1 MSNKLGAF
9 VVGGLVGAAVAL
21 LYAPR
26 TGVETRALVTEKMN
40 TAWGGAQDFGAQAQV
55 NAQQAYQ
62 TAVERG
68 QVVAQDVAARGQSV
82 AQNVAA
88 RGQEIYGQAQ
98 ARVQEAA
105 GAVRPVIT
113 DKNDQLHEKIEAA
126 RRRRWPATPRR
137 RSRPPIP
144 RRSIPRRS
152 PRRPSRPRPRFRR
165 TLSPRPARRS
175 ASNGSSTTTC
185 GFTRRDRPP
194 GEARCLP

>member
-105 GAVRPVIT
+105 GAVRPEEAV
-113 DKNDQLHEKIEAA
+113 EAA
-126 RRRRWPATPRR
+126 DPAAVD
-137 RSRPPIP
+137 
-144 RRSIPRRS
+144 
-152 PRRPSRPRPRFRR
+152 
-165 TLSPRPARRS
+165 PA
-175 ASNGSSTTTC
+175 AVAEEALEAQAEVPQ
-185 GFTRRDRPP
+185 DAQPAA
-194 GEARCLP
+194 GEAERL

>member
-113 DKNDQLHEKIEAA
+113 DKNDQLREKIEAA
-126 RRRRWPATPRR
+126 RQRIAAQVARAMWRQQDMPA
-137 RSRPPIP
+137 
-144 RRSIPRRS
+144 
-152 PRRPSRPRPRFRR
+152 
-165 TLSPRPARRS
+165 A
-175 ASNGSSTTTC
+175 A
-185 GFTRRDRPP
+185 
-194 GEARCLP
+194 GEAERL

>member
-113 DKNDQLHEKIEAA
+113 DKNDQLREKIETARQRIAA
-126 RRRRWPATPRR
+126 QVARNAEEAVEAADPAAVD
-137 RSRPPIP
+137 
-144 RRSIPRRS
+144 
-152 PRRPSRPRPRFRR
+152 
-165 TLSPRPARRS
+165 PA
-175 ASNGSSTTTC
+175 AVAEEALEAQAEVPQ
-185 GFTRRDRPP
+185 DAQPAA
-194 GEARCLP
+194 GEAERL

>member
-68 QVVAQDVAARGQSV
+68 QVVAQDVEAGTSAAYGTIITLTMDSGEDTTHDAPTV
-82 AQNVAA
+82 TE
-88 RGQEIYGQAQ
+88 EI
-98 ARVQEAA
+98 
-105 GAVRPVIT
+105 
-113 DKNDQLHEKIEAA
+113 D
-126 RRRRWPATPRR
+126 PA
-137 RSRPPIP
+137 
-144 RRSIPRRS
+144 
-152 PRRPSRPRPRFRR
+152 
-165 TLSPRPARRS
+165 
-175 ASNGSSTTTC
+175 NEEG
-185 GFTRRDRPP
+185 
-194 GEARCLP
+194 